1 MMDIV
6 LADEH
11 DHDDEEEDDDEDT
24 EEDEAEAKD
33 APEEAEEAED
43 PEYLAKLEAAKIK
56 YRKERDATV
65 IRKQTTVFKDVV
77 RSKGF
82 LWLSNKPE
90 EFFEWQ

>member
-1 MMDIV
+1 MDIV

-33 APEEAEEAED
+33 EPEEEAED

-65 IRKQTTVFKDVV
+65 IKK
-77 RSKGF
+77 
-82 LWLSNKPE
+82 
-90 EFFEWQ
+90 